1 MSKNWILVLQQCG
14 GDVPY
19 YPHMSEWVLAA
30 GLAAYS
36 NFFHK
41 SGKTENFWVA
51 AICSF
56 SNSLMIRHSINCPLL
71 YSLERWISQKLKIQS
86 SSNGRGDLQ
95 QQIPSSSA
103 FFIRFTD
110 FSHFFTASDSNSS
123 NFDSY
128 SIRTTPICKKAI
140 KTKLLK
146 FFLDSCWFFRLQT
159 QESGWKFKKIF
170 EPW

>member
-1 MSKNWILVLQQCG
+1 MKLVKSSPLCQRTEFQ
-14 GDVPY
+14 Y
-19 YPHMSEWVLAA
+19 YNNVGVTSHIIHTWVNGSLLLL
-30 GLAAYS
+30 LAAYS

-86 SSNGRGDLQ
+86 SSNSRGALQ
-95 QQIPSSSA
+95 KQIPSSSA

-128 SIRTTPICKKAI
+128 SIRTTPICKKNYQN
-140 KTKLLK
+140 KTLEENH
-146 FFLDSCWFFRLQT
+146 SV
-159 QESGWKFKKIF
+159 SY
-170 EPW
+170 